1 MGARAIERPL
11 ALRAPVALALL
22 VLART
27 PAGVAVWTLRSLG
40 ELILSLVTVRG
51 RSAVPVAPPAPPFR
65 VGVHSEAPR
74 RKRLRRVS
82 FG

>member
-11 ALRAPVALALL
+11 ALRASVALTLL

-27 PAGVAVWTLRSLG
+27 PGGVAVWTLRNLG
-40 ELILSLVTVRG
+40 ELILSLATVRG
-51 RSAVPVAPPAPPFR
+51 RTAVPVAPPAPPFR
-65 VGVHSEAPR
+65 V
-74 RKRLRRVS
+74 S